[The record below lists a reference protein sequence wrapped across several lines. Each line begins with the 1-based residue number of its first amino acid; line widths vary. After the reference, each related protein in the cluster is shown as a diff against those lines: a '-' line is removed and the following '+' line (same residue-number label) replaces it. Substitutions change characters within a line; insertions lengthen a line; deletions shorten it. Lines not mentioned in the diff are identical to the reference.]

1 MLVMVVCTLPKFN
14 MFVAKFICSDACFF
28 DKNVYLCIA
37 FFTEVCLFCS
47 NGALLHCRV
56 M

>member
-1 MLVMVVCTLPKFN
+1 
-14 MFVAKFICSDACFF
+14 MFVAKFICADACFF

-37 FFTEVCLFCS
+37 FFTESSLFGS
-47 NGALLHCRV
+47 NGALLHCGV